1 MPKHG
6 GRGSFQRKGAGG
18 KYGGELGKDNIQTPG
33 FLGRGGAPT
42 AEARSYASWNQKK
55 GPDGSSTKIP
65 LPSAGGMK
73 Y

>member
-6 GRGSFQRKGAGG
+6 GRGSFQRSGSGKSGG

-33 FLGRGGAPT
+33 FLGRSGAPT

-55 GPDGSSTKIP
+55 GPDGSSTKIS
-65 LPSAGGMK
+65 LPGGK
-73 Y
+73 